1 MQLNATQYGEIKEVN
16 GENQSPII
24 ILHGLFGSSRN
35 WHFIAAKLSKTH
47 LVYSLDLRNHGQSP
61 HSDIMDYPHMARDV
75 LDFIEQKISQNNF
88 TSINMIAHSMG
99 GKTALWLALNN
110 PQLIEKLVIVD
121 IAPLSYPHDF
131 DNVLNGLQSIPL
143 QTIKSRQDAD
153 QYLAKSIKEKSLR
166 QFLLQNL
173 QWKEEKYQWRLNLHA
188 IGQSIPQITGFPDT
202 SDVKPFPKR
211 VLFIGGG
218 QSDYLN
224 KTNQQLT
231 RKLFPYA
238 SFSIIKS
245 AGHWLH
251 AEQPKLFQHLIEVYI
266 N

>member
-1 MQLNATQYGEIKEVN
+1 MQLNATQYGEIKKVD
-16 GENQSPII
+16 GESQSPII

-35 WHFIAAKLSKTH
+35 WHQIARELSDTH

-61 HSDIMDYPHMARDV
+61 HSDIMDYPHLAEDV
-75 LDFIEQKISQNNF
+75 LSFIEQNNF
-88 TSINMIAHSMG
+88 TAVNIIAHSMG

-153 QYLAKSIKEKSLR
+153 QYLAKFIAEKSLR

-173 QWKEEKYQWRLNLHA
+173 QWKEEKYQWRLNLNA
-188 IGQSIPQITGFPDT
+188 ISKSIPQITGFPDT
-202 SDVKPFPKR
+202 SDVQPFPKR

-218 QSDYLN
+218 QSDYLH

-251 AEQPKLFQHLIEVYI
+251 AEQPGLFQHLVEVYI